1 MGNAGIYVGLDIGT
15 TSIKVIVSEY
25 VNGQLNVIGIGN
37 ERSVGLNRGIVVDI
51 DKAVVSVQK
60 AIKQA
65 EEKANIQIN
74 EVHVGIPAN
83 LLQIIPCNGMIAV
96 SDESKEITNEDVVNV
111 ASAALV
117 QNLPPERDII
127 DIIADEFVVDGFDG
141 IKDPR
146 GMIGVRLEMHGSV
159 YTGPKTIIHNL
170 KKCVENAGLTIR
182 ETIVNPLALAS
193 VAMSD
198 GERDFGTVL
207 IDLGGGQTTA
217 SVIHDHKLK
226 FTYVDQEG
234 GDFVTKDISVV
245 LNTSVENAEKLKRNY
260 GFANSD
266 LASEDDIFPV
276 DVVGQSEPLNISEKY
291 LSEIIEARISQIL
304 DKIKNAL
311 DATKALDLPG
321 GVILTGGLAALPGI
335 AELASEILQVQ
346 VKTYVPDQMGLR
358 YPSFAQALGLINYAV
373 RQDEVTLLL
382 KSAMGLDSDQLSYS
396 VVEMDNDKPKKQA
409 VKSQAKKAK
418 KPKTSKD
425 PLKSVKNF
433 FNEFFD

>member
-335 AELASEILQVQ
+335 SELASEILQVQ

-373 RQDEVTLLL
+373 RQDEVTLLV
-382 KSAMGLDSDQLSYS
+382 KSAMGLDGDQLSYS

-409 VKSQAKKAK
+409 VKGQAKKTK

>member
-335 AELASEILQVQ
+335 SELASEILQVQ

-373 RQDEVTLLL
+373 RQDEVTLLV
-382 KSAMGLDSDQLSYS
+382 KSAMGLDGDQLSYS

-409 VKSQAKKAK
+409 VKGQTKKTK

>member
-373 RQDEVTLLL
+373 RQDEVTLLV

>member
-373 RQDEVTLLL
+373 KQDEVTLLV

>member
-1 MGNAGIYVGLDIGT
+1 
-15 TSIKVIVSEY
+15 
-25 VNGQLNVIGIGN
+25 
-37 ERSVGLNRGIVVDI
+37 
-51 DKAVVSVQK
+51 
-60 AIKQA
+60 
-65 EEKANIQIN
+65 
-74 EVHVGIPAN
+74 
-83 LLQIIPCNGMIAV
+83 
-96 SDESKEITNEDVVNV
+96 
-111 ASAALV
+111 
-117 QNLPPERDII
+117 
-127 DIIADEFVVDGFDG
+127 
-141 IKDPR
+141 
-146 GMIGVRLEMHGSV
+146 
-159 YTGPKTIIHNL
+159 
-170 KKCVENAGLTIR
+170 
-182 ETIVNPLALAS
+182 
-193 VAMSD
+193 MSD

-335 AELASEILQVQ
+335 SELASEILQVQ

-373 RQDEVTLLL
+373 RQDEVTLLV
-382 KSAMGLDSDQLSYS
+382 KSAMGLDGDQLSYS

-409 VKSQAKKAK
+409 VKGQAKKTK

>member
-335 AELASEILQVQ
+335 SELASEILQVQ

-373 RQDEVTLLL
+373 RQDEVTLLV

-409 VKSQAKKAK
+409 VKGQAKKTK

>member
-170 KKCVENAGLTIR
+170 KKCVENAELTIR

-373 RQDEVTLLL
+373 RQDEVTLLI

>member
-335 AELASEILQVQ
+335 SELAFEILQVQ

-373 RQDEVTLLL
+373 RQDEVTLLV
-382 KSAMGLDSDQLSYS
+382 KSAMGLDGDQLSYS

-409 VKSQAKKAK
+409 VKGQAKKNK

>member
-37 ERSVGLNRGIVVDI
+37 ERSQGLNRGIVVDI
-51 DKAVVSVQK
+51 DKAVISVQK

-65 EEKANIQIN
+65 EEKANIQIH

-260 GFANSD
+260 GFANSE
-266 LASEDDIFPV
+266 LASEDDVFPV
-276 DVVGQSEPLNISEKY
+276 DVVGQSEPINISEKY
-291 LSEIIEARISQIL
+291 LAEIIEARISQIL
-304 DKIKNAL
+304 DKIKSSL
-311 DATKALDLPG
+311 DAIKALELPG

-335 AELASEILQVQ
+335 TELASEILQVQ

-373 RQDEVTLLL
+373 EQDEVTLLV
-382 KSAMGLDSDQLSYS
+382 KSAMGLDVDQLSYNI
-396 VVEMDNDKPKKQA
+396 VEPDNEKPKKQE
-409 VKSQAKKAK
+409 VKNKVKKNR
-418 KPKTSKD
+418 KPKTSGD

>member
-37 ERSVGLNRGIVVDI
+37 ERSQGLNRGIVVDI
-51 DKAVVSVQK
+51 DKAVISVQK

-65 EEKANIQIN
+65 EEKANIQIH

-260 GFANSD
+260 GFANSE
-266 LASEDDIFPV
+266 LASEDDVFPV
-276 DVVGQSEPLNISEKY
+276 DVVGQSEPINISEKY
-291 LSEIIEARISQIL
+291 LAEIIEARISQIL
-304 DKIKNAL
+304 DKIKNSL
-311 DATKALDLPG
+311 DAIKALELPG

-335 AELASEILQVQ
+335 TELASEILQVQ
-346 VKTYVPDQMGLR
+346 VKTYIPDQMGLR

-373 RQDEVTLLL
+373 EQDEVTLLV
-382 KSAMGLDSDQLSYS
+382 KSAMGLDIDQLSYN
-396 VVEMDNDKPKKQA
+396 VVESDNEKPKKQE
-409 VKSQAKKAK
+409 VKNKAKKTR
-418 KPKTSKD
+418 KPKTSGD